1 MTVIKEKSRQWTL
14 IFGLTVV
21 LSMTAFFMMYLI
33 NNEYTAK
40 GEQPIQGIL
49 CLDDK
54 DAAAKLHYLAREWQY
69 FPGKLLTPEMLKK
82 DPGYYSCY
90 ISIGERNEMELGNK
104 EASTYG
110 CGTYR
115 MFLILPEEEK
125 SGLYLWRRF
134 FPHTESISME
144 NWPGKWGILTKK
156 PIWTGS

>member
-1 MTVIKEKSRQWTL
+1 
-14 IFGLTVV
+14 
-21 LSMTAFFMMYLI
+21 MMYLI

-125 SGLYLWRRF
+125 IWA
-134 FPHTESISME
+134 ISMA
-144 NWPGKWGILTKK
+144 
-156 PIWTGS
+156 

>member
-1 MTVIKEKSRQWTL
+1 MTV
-14 IFGLTVV
+14 
-21 LSMTAFFMMYLI
+21 FFMMYLM

-40 GEQPIQGIL
+40 GEQPFRESFVWMIKML
-49 CLDDK
+49 
-54 DAAAKLHYLAREWQY
+54 AAKLHYLAREWQY

-115 MFLILPEEEK
+115 MLLILPEEEK
-125 SGLYLWRRF
+125 IWA
-134 FPHTESISME
+134 ISMAE
-144 NWPGKWGILTKK
+144 VFSRIPNLYQWR
-156 PIWTGS
+156 TGRGSGGS